1 MNRENKPGSI
11 GIIGGGVAGL
21 IAGCYARMNGY
32 EADIF
37 ESHSQPGGLCTS
49 WKKGDDYTIDGCIQW
64 LVGTA
69 PHSGFHKGWLE
80 VGAMQG
86 RTFIQHDFFTSFE
99 SPNGKRVYL
108 YSNVDKLEGHLLDF
122 SPPDTKLIRSM
133 CANIRFFTKVD
144 AKQWTLKDLF
154 LAPAYILNLIRA
166 FRTKTPDFAKK
177 FKDPFLREVFN
188 LAGMEKFPIA
198 ILFITLAWHHNQNG
212 GYPIGGSLAFARAIE
227 KRFLNL
233 GGRIHYLSQVERILV
248 QENRAVGI
256 RLHDGTERPFDRV
269 ISAADGHLT
278 FEHLL
283 AGSYNHE
290 KLYRRFL
297 KLEPFKSMVMVSFG
311 VRRDMT
317 EEPHFL
323 FAPLK
328 EAWVVAGE
336 QQKHLSI
343 RHYGYD
349 PTLAPPG
356 RTILQVGIAGGYD
369 HWKKLHEDRPRY
381 DEEKQALAQKILSLL
396 EERYPGI
403 SKQVEVVDVA
413 TPVTFERYTHNWR
426 GSIEGWLPDFNSMMN
441 PLPKTLKSLKG
452 LYFAGQ
458 WVQPG
463 GGLPTCL
470 MTGRGIIK
478 TICKEDGRRFT
489 ASQPE
494 PPLPLGLNPTSPA
507 KGSAEEKLK
516 TTENKSKS
524 VSHR

>member
-69 PHSGFHKGWLE
+69 PHSGFHKGWIE
-80 VGAMQG
+80 VGALQG
-86 RTFIQHDFFTSFE
+86 RTFVHHDFFTSFE
-99 SPNGKRVYL
+99 SPEGKRVYL
-108 YSNVDKLEGHLLDF
+108 YSNVDKLEGHLLDV
-122 SPPDTKLIRSM
+122 SPPDTQLIRSM
-133 CANIRFFTKVD
+133 CANIRLFAKMD
-144 AKQWTLKDLF
+144 AKKWTWRDLL
-154 LAPAYILNLIRA
+154 LAPSYLWHLGQA

-188 LAGMEKFPIA
+188 LTGMERFPIA
-198 ILFITLAWHHNQNG
+198 ILFITLAWHNNQNG

-233 GGRIHYLSQVERILV
+233 GGRIHYLSQVERILI

-278 FEHLL
+278 FERLL
-283 AGSYNHE
+283 EGRYKSE

-328 EAWVVAGE
+328 EPWVVAGE
-336 QQKHLSI
+336 EQKHLSI
-343 RHYGYD
+343 RHYAYD
-349 PTLAPPG
+349 PTLAPTG

-369 HWKKLHEDRPRY
+369 FWKRLHEDRPSY
-381 DEEKQALAQKILSLL
+381 DANKQALAARILDLL
-396 EERYPGI
+396 EERFPGI
-403 SKQVEVVDVA
+403 RSQVEMIDVA

-426 GSIEGWLPDFNSMMN
+426 GSIEGWLPDFMSMVN

-458 WVQPG
+458 WVMPG

-470 MTGRGIIK
+470 MTGKGIIQR
-478 TICKEDGRRFT
+478 ICREDGKRFVT
-489 ASQPE
+489 SQPE
-494 PPLPLGLNPTSPA
+494 PHIPLGLKTPA
-507 KGSAEEKLK
+507 SARKEEKK
-516 TTENKSKS
+516 
-524 VSHR
+524 VPVAW